1 MRVEISRGRVHPT
14 ADDVE
19 PLQLRGPEDAR
30 SLNIAS
36 EIRPNTEYINLDS
49 EVKNIC
55 VAKYWVIKRGLTSAT
70 GLGIAAWSV
79 VAFGG
84 IVSLLVNPGYDA
96 CVNTAAA
103 MITVGVALSAISA
116 ILYTRIIGYCRCQ
129 ELAVSHYARKLAMG
143 EGGGRALVALSHLE
157 QPMEVMA
164 PLDVIE
170 RARLRAGLSRQSP
183 AVLQYTRGMTLK
195 YGCVGRDGK
204 TATVYL
210 PDPDAPIDGY
220 PLLKASV
227 ITCLVFFYV
236 GVSVIT
242 TFLIT
247 WVSAYPDDHRTMTV
261 CVVMTVL
268 GGFLSLIGL
277 AIGVYVYSLCLRYEI
292 EDAADYEKNTYS
304 NPIMTIS

>member
-1 MRVEISRGRVHPT
+1 MRVEISMSGVHPT

-19 PLQLRGPEDAR
+19 PLHLREPDSRA
-30 SLNIAS
+30 LTIAS
-36 EIRPNTEYINLDS
+36 AVNPNTEYIGLGS
-49 EVKNIC
+49 EVKDIC

-84 IVSLLVNPGYDA
+84 IVSLLVNPGYTA
-96 CVNTAAA
+96 CINTAAA
-103 MITVGVALSAISA
+103 MITVGVTLSAISA
-116 ILYTRIIGYCRCQ
+116 ILYTKVIGFCRSQ

-143 EGGGRALVALSHLE
+143 EGGGPALVSLSHLE

-164 PLDVIE
+164 PFDVIE
-170 RARLRAGLSRQSP
+170 RARLRAGHSRQSP
-183 AVLQYTRGMTLK
+183 TVLQFTRGMTLK
-195 YGCVGRDGK
+195 YGCTGRDGK

-210 PDPDAPIDGY
+210 PDPNAPIDGY

-227 ITCLVFFYV
+227 IACLSFFYV

-261 CVVMTVL
+261 CIVMEVL
-268 GGFLSLIGL
+268 GGFLMLIGL
-277 AIGVYVYSLCLRYEI
+277 ATGVYIYALCLRYEI
-292 EDAADYEKNTYS
+292 EDAADYEKNTYT